1 MRTISKI
8 LLGLAAVLWGFSY
21 THLGG
26 DVLHGALNP
35 IAFILII
42 VAFIANFLPDR
53 EYQQF
58 EEDQRVRKQLLKR
71 TREKVDSNV
80 LATLDS
86 STPASSSN
94 RAAYAPPQPPTPPD
108 AGCATRA
115 SSSRPA
121 PRRATRRLQSH

>member
-8 LLGLAAVLWGFSY
+8 LLGLAAVLWGLSY
-21 THLGG
+21 THFGG

-35 IAFILII
+35 ISFILII

-58 EEDQRVRKQLLKR
+58 EEDQSVRNKLLKG
-71 TREKVDSNV
+71 TGDKKETNV
-80 LATLDS
+80 VGTSDS
-86 STPASSSN
+86 ST
-94 RAAYAPPQPPTPPD
+94 PD

-121 PRRATRRLQSH
+121 PRPATRRLQSH